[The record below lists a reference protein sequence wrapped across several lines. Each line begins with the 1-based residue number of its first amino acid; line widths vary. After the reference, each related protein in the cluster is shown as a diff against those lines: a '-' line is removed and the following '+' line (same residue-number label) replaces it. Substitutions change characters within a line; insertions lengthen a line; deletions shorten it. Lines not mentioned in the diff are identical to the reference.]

1 MCRKGGYTNLTSSL
15 NEDYLARSVASFMAC
30 GRYDET
36 ICVINASKGYV
47 SYSKQN
53 LQQQLVKNNT
63 GAKRFLVVDDEY
75 DINLTLK
82 VVLEDSGF
90 TLSCLIHLQIL
101 WQHYK
106 ILKVVY
112 MIWLWLTLKCLEC
125 MGLVYAMKLGNLT
138 SPQKIPIMNLLGSKH
153 ILTMKKIASFGS

>member
-1 MCRKGGYTNLTSSL
+1 
-15 NEDYLARSVASFMAC
+15 MAC

-82 VVLEDSGF
+82 VVLEDSGC

-101 WQHYK
+101 WQRYK

-112 MIWLWLTLKCLEC
+112 MIWL
-125 MGLVYAMKLGNLT
+125 
-138 SPQKIPIMNLLGSKH
+138 
-153 ILTMKKIASFGS
+153 